1 MAKGSEMLD
10 QFRVSEDVAV
20 FVDHQDMHATVRDI
34 FVALGMPEKD
44 ARQSADVLLYADI
57 RGIESHG
64 VSNMLR
70 LYVERIQEGKI
81 NLNPDWKITREAPA
95 ACTIDSDSGHGGV
108 IGPIAMKEAI
118 ERGKKYGIGAVTVY
132 NGGHFG
138 AAAYTAAMAL
148 DHDMIGVSMTAG
160 GVAMAPTF
168 GAEALVGL
176 NPIGIAVPSKQEP
189 PYIFDASMSAV
200 AGNKVKLIQ
209 RLGRGT
215 LPAWITDSDGN
226 PIMEEKEV
234 PEGYLH
240 LPVGGTREIGSHKG
254 FGLAMMIELLTSTL
268 SGGSAGPDRRAEQ
281 AHHFLAYR
289 VDAFTD
295 LDQFKD
301 DVDAYLKRLR
311 TSKTAPGEAQVYYAG
326 LQEHEE
332 EIIRKDKGI
341 PYHPEVIGW
350 FKEVISELSIVD
362 RLPQ

>member
-1 MAKGSEMLD
+1 MLERFKVPESD
-10 QFRVSEDVAV
+10 QIRISANSLRKTVSA
-20 FVDHQDMHATVRDI
+20 I
-34 FVALGMPEKD
+34 FEKMGELPTD
-44 ARQSADVLLYADI
+44 AEIAADVLVTADL
-57 RGIESHG
+57 RGVESHG

-70 LYVERIQEGKI
+70 VYVQQIRDGKI
-81 NLNPDWKITREAPA
+81 NVDPNWTITREAPA
-95 ACTIDSDSGHGGV
+95 VCTIDSDRGHGGV
-108 IGPIAMKEAI
+108 IGPEAMKEAI
-118 ERGKKYGIGAVTVY
+118 ERGKKFGIGAVTVS

-148 DHDMIGVSMTAG
+148 EHDMIGIAMTAG
-160 GVAMAPTF
+160 GMAMAPTF

-176 NPIGIAVPSKQEP
+176 NPIGIAVPSRNEA

-215 LPAWITDSDGN
+215 LPGWITDPDGT
-226 PIMEEKEV
+226 PIMDEREIPEE
-234 PEGYLH
+234 YLH
-240 LPVGGTREIGSHKG
+240 LPVGATREIGSHKG

-268 SGGSAGPDRRAEQ
+268 SGGAAGPDRRAEQ

-289 VDAFTD
+289 VDAFMD

-311 TSKTAPGEAQVYYAG
+311 TSKTVPGEERVYYAG
-326 LQEHEE
+326 LLEHEAAE
-332 EIIRKDKGI
+332 KRSAEGI
-341 PYHPEVIGW
+341 PYHPEVITW
-350 FKEVISELSIVD
+350 FKEIIAELDVPD

>member
-1 MAKGSEMLD
+1 MLD
-10 QFRVSEDVAV
+10 QFHVPQDVAV
-20 FVDHQDMHATVRDI
+20 YVDPDDMRSTVEDI
-34 FVALGMPEKD
+34 FMALGMSKGH
-44 ARQSADVLLYADI
+44 ARQSSDVLLYADI
-57 RGIESHG
+57 HGIDTHG

-70 LYVERIQEGKI
+70 VYVQQIRDGKI
-81 NLNPDWKITREAPA
+81 NVDPNWTITREAPA
-95 ACTIDSDSGHGGV
+95 VCTIDSDRGHGGV
-108 IGPIAMKEAI
+108 IGPEAMKEAI
-118 ERGKKYGIGAVTVY
+118 ERGKKFGIGAVTVS

-148 DHDMIGVSMTAG
+148 EHDMIGISMTAG
-160 GVAMAPTF
+160 GMAMAPTF

-176 NPIGIAVPSKQEP
+176 NPIGIAVPSRNEA

-215 LPAWITDSDGN
+215 LPGWITDPDGT
-226 PIMEEKEV
+226 PIMDEREIPEE
-234 PEGYLH
+234 YLH
-240 LPVGGTREIGSHKG
+240 LPVGATREIGSHKG

-268 SGGSAGPDRRAEQ
+268 SGGAAGPDRRAEQ

-289 VDAFTD
+289 VDAFMD

-311 TSKTAPGEAQVYYAG
+311 TSKTVPGEERVYYAG
-326 LQEHEE
+326 LLEHEAAE
-332 EIIRKDKGI
+332 KRSAEGI
-341 PYHPEVIGW
+341 PYHPEVSGW
-350 FKEVISELSIVD
+350 FKEFIAELDVPD

>member
-1 MAKGSEMLD
+1 
-10 QFRVSEDVAV
+10 
-20 FVDHQDMHATVRDI
+20 
-34 FVALGMPEKD
+34 
-44 ARQSADVLLYADI
+44 
-57 RGIESHG
+57 
-64 VSNMLR
+64 
-70 LYVERIQEGKI
+70 
-81 NLNPDWKITREAPA
+81 
-95 ACTIDSDSGHGGV
+95 
-108 IGPIAMKEAI
+108 
-118 ERGKKYGIGAVTVY
+118 
-132 NGGHFG
+132 
-138 AAAYTAAMAL
+138 
-148 DHDMIGVSMTAG
+148 
-160 GVAMAPTF
+160 
-168 GAEALVGL
+168 
-176 NPIGIAVPSKQEP
+176 
-189 PYIFDASMSAV
+189 
-200 AGNKVKLIQ
+200 
-209 RLGRGT
+209 
-215 LPAWITDSDGN
+215 
-226 PIMEEKEV
+226 MEEKEV
-234 PEGYLH
+234 PEDYLH

-311 TSKTAPGEAQVYYAG
+311 TSKTAPGEAQVYNAG